1 MTATTSTPARTPAGV
16 SALPRDLP
24 GLLLA
29 RITVLPALVA
39 LFFLLVAF
47 PLLLI
52 GEFKPVP
59 VIVAAGLV
67 IVVGV
72 PLSLRRVRVP
82 IRDTPLWAPI
92 AIAVI
97 AIGFF
102 LFQLRYRSDFVIV
115 SRDPASYMQFA
126 TWIAK
131 HGSVPI
137 PEDLPAFGSA
147 QHLVEFGSFA
157 YYQVGTAI
165 VPQFMAG
172 LPMVLGTAYWWG
184 GTFTAMSMAPLLGGA
199 GVLTFG
205 GLAARLVGPRW
216 AVPATLTL
224 AVSYPEMFT
233 SRSTYSEPLAQ
244 ILLLGGICLFI
255 DSQRASV
262 VRTART
268 LAALAGLALGI
279 LLLVRLDGA
288 ADTLPILPWCGA
300 LLVARRPQAIPLL
313 AGFAV
318 GTVYG
323 VVDGAFITLPYL
335 KTNITSVRPLIA
347 LTVVIAL
354 ATLVAV
360 MGLRNGIRVARPRWL
375 PAAAAA
381 LPPLVLAGAV
391 GRLIIAPPY
400 INKQDYAAH
409 SLEWIVWWI
418 GAPIVVA
425 ATIGASLLAFRVLR
439 NRQPEWVLPLM
450 IFGWAIVVFLARP
463 AINPDMPWA
472 SRRLVPAVLPGCILL
487 AAWAASWVTQQL
499 KERGFAGP
507 PAKLFAACCG
517 IVLVAPPAWIAFQP
531 HLGSAGM
538 SLRGLAVQPT
548 YHGELA
554 ALDKLCAAIPADATV
569 LVIDGWTADR
579 LLENI
584 RGDCGVPAAGLADVT
599 VSRVEQVISGIEAT
613 GRRAVVI
620 GNSQKEL
627 SPYPDGTMTQV
638 MALHTQ
644 FDAYDFNSVPKSTRN
659 YWIFMW
665 MWEQNR

>member
-1 MTATTSTPARTPAGV
+1 MTATTSAPARTASGAG
-16 SALPRDLP
+16 ALPRDLA
-24 GLLLA
+24 GLVLA

-52 GEFKPVP
+52 GEFKPIP
-59 VIVAAGLV
+59 VIAAGGLA
-67 IVVGV
+67 IAVGV

-82 IRDTPLWAPI
+82 IRDTPAWAPI
-92 AIAVI
+92 AITAI

-102 LFQLRYRSDFVIV
+102 LFQLHYRSVFVIV
-115 SRDPASYMQFA
+115 TRDAASYMQYA

-137 PEDLPAFGSA
+137 PENLPAFGSA
-147 QHLVEFGSFA
+147 QHLVQFYSSA

-172 LPMVLGTAYWWG
+172 LPMMLGTAFWLG
-184 GTFTAMSMAPLLGGA
+184 GTFIALSMAPLLGGA
-199 GVLTFG
+199 AVLTFG

-224 AVSYPEMFT
+224 AVSFPEMFT

-244 ILLLGGICLFI
+244 ILLLGGICLLI
-255 DSQRASV
+255 DSQRSSG
-262 VRTART
+262 VRTTRT

-288 ADTLPILPWCGA
+288 ADTLPIVPFCGA
-300 LLVARRPQAIPLL
+300 LLVARRPQAVPLI
-313 AGFAV
+313 AGFVA

-323 VVDGAFITLPYL
+323 VVDGAFLTFPYL
-335 KTNITSVRPLIA
+335 QHNMSSVLPLVM
-347 LTVVIAL
+347 LTLVVVL

-360 MGLRNGIRVARPRWL
+360 MGLRSGIMVARPRWL

-409 SLEWIVWWI
+409 SLEWIVWWN

-425 ATIGASLLAFRVLR
+425 VAIGASLLAFRVLR
-439 NRQPEWVLPLM
+439 NRQPEWVVPLM

-463 AINPDMPWA
+463 AITPDMPWA

-487 AAWAASWVTQQL
+487 AAWAASWLTQQL
-499 KERGFAGP
+499 RERGFAGP

-517 IVLVAPPAWIAFQP
+517 IVLIAPPAWVAFHP

-538 SLRGLAVQPT
+538 SLRGLAVRYT
-548 YHGELA
+548 YQGELTA
-554 ALDKLCAAIPADATV
+554 VDKLCAAIPSDATV
-569 LVIDGWTADR
+569 VVISGWTADR
-579 LLENI
+579 MLENI
-584 RGDCGVPAAGLADVT
+584 RGDCGVPAARLNNPT
-599 VSRVEQVISGIEAT
+599 VPLVKQVISGIEAT
-613 GRRAVVI
+613 GRRAVLLGSYEGAV
-620 GNSQKEL
+620 
-627 SPYPDGTMTQV
+627 SPYSGGTTTQV
-638 MALHTQ
+638 MDLHTQ
-644 FDAYDFNSVPKSTRN
+644 FDAYYMNSVPDWTRSQ
-659 YWIFMW
+659 WISVW